1 MLEKLVMPVNH
12 AAPHPIISQSSRGPA
27 HMRACIVEGMSASDD
42 SLPNDGLQANTPFYT
57 RRSWCWS
64 FSAHPHAGIGFQW
77 RNKHEVH
84 KTGCE
89 VQTWPGYTHRHA
101 ATLNCN
107 LSVSLR
113 QPPVKHQPQKGTTAA
128 HRPPTAKW
136 RIRVDVNPNLTYH
149 IIARPGLGTM
159 LHPLPRG
166 DPGILTMLTDTT
178 HEMHAIC
185 MSFPKRVIPSYL
197 AAEVARC
204 QHHHSFISM
213 QARRIMGSNSRVFH
227 IGPLPNSH
235 YTGENGE

>member
-1 MLEKLVMPVNH
+1 
-12 AAPHPIISQSSRGPA
+12 
-27 HMRACIVEGMSASDD
+27 MRVCIVEGMSASDD
-42 SLPNDGLQANTPFYT
+42 TPPNHALHTNTPFYT

-107 LSVSLR
+107 LSVSL
-113 QPPVKHQPQKGTTAA
+113 QPASGRSTSLKGTAAA
-128 HRPPTAKW
+128 HRPPTAKC

-149 IIARPGLGTM
+149 IIAGPGSGTL

-166 DPGILTMLTDTT
+166 DPGILTMLTDT
-178 HEMHAIC
+178 HATC
-185 MSFPKRVIPSYL
+185 TPSVSSPKSCDAVVPCS
-197 AAEVARC
+197 
-204 QHHHSFISM
+204 
-213 QARRIMGSNSRVFH
+213 
-227 IGPLPNSH
+227 
-235 YTGENGE
+235 